1 MKCKRKKKGKIYQAC
16 INHINVHILCKKVL
30 LYEILQNSSSLMDRK
45 KKINKTKIW
54 YIHFSSSINKTNFQ
68 ALKVTDL
75 NSWISYLFLTQ
86 LGESKI

>member
-1 MKCKRKKKGKIYQAC
+1 MKCKRKKKKGKIYQAC

-45 KKINKTKIW
+45 KKM
-54 YIHFSSSINKTNFQ
+54 YISYFCFIYFSSSINKTNFQ

-75 NSWISYLFLTQ
+75 NS
-86 LGESKI
+86 